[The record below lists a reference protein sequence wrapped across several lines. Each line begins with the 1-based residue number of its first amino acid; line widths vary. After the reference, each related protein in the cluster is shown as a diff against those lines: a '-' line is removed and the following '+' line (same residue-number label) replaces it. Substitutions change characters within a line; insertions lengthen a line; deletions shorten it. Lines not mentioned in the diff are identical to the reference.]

1 VKFGLGLAIGLVLG
15 AGAMYLALEPPWR
28 SAAPAPTEPVAAAPV
43 DAGVADAGK
52 GKKRRRGGAAR
63 PGGATVEREIDD
75 EVVLTDADRRL
86 EWRGDAVA
94 LPPRTYDLT
103 SDAEARPLDD
113 GEISAGVDAGASAL
127 IACVTQA
134 IGSAP
139 LTGEITVQLLVG
151 GDGRVDKLRAR
162 APAYL
167 HERGLVPCL
176 RRAARGLRF
185 AATGAPTVVTAPFT
199 VD

>member
-1 VKFGLGLAIGLVLG
+1 
-15 AGAMYLALEPPWR
+15 
-28 SAAPAPTEPVAAAPV
+28 
-43 DAGVADAGK
+43 
-52 GKKRRRGGAAR
+52 
-63 PGGATVEREIDD
+63 
-75 EVVLTDADRRL
+75 VLTDADRRL

-139 LTGEITVQLLVG
+139 LTGEITVQGLLVG

-167 HERGLVPCL
+167 HEHGLVPCL

-185 AATGAPTVVTAPFT
+185 AATGGADRGDRAVHRRLTARYIRPVTSGRMSGAACGGSL
-199 VD
+199 DANSRS